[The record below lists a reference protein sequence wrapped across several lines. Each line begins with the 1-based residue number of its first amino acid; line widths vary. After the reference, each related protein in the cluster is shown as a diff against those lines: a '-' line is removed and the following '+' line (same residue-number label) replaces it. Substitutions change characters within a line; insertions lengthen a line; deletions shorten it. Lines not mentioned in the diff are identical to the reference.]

1 MGALERAAAG
11 RTTLIIAHQ
20 LTTVRL
26 ADRIVVLDR
35 GRIVEEGTH
44 LDLLARGGRYAG
56 LYRLQMST
64 EREHAL
70 VSAKRAVPTEGAD
83 DNGEVTKP
91 ELS

>member
-1 MGALERAAAG
+1 M
-11 RTTLIIAHQ
+11 IIAHR

-44 LDLLARGGRYAG
+44 RELWARGGRYAR

-64 EREHAL
+64 DTENAFNSAL
-70 VSAKRAVPTEGAD
+70 LAIPVEATDSNTE
-83 DNGEVTKP
+83 V
-91 ELS
+91 